1 MTTKSGRLY
10 SNIAIPPGESLQ
22 EETEF
27 RGISAQ
33 TLADSCGKSVD
44 EIKDIFRGAKEI
56 TPEFAAAL
64 EQVVTGIGAY
74 IWLGLEEDYQ
84 ETLRRVGESRPE

>member
-10 SNIAIPPGESLQ
+10 SNIAIPPGESLK

-27 RGISAQ
+27 RGITAQ
-33 TLADSCGKSVD
+33 EMAALCGESVENIEAVYRGAREIDPELADKL
-44 EIKDIFRGAKEI
+44 EK
-56 TPEFAAAL
+56 AL
-64 EQVVTGIGAY
+64 GIGAY

-84 ETLRRVGESRPE
+84 ETLRRNGESRPE